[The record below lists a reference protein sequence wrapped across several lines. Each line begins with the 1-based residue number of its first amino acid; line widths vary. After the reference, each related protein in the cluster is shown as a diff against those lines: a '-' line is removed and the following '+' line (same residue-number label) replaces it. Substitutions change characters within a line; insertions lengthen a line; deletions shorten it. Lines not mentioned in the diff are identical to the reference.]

1 MYKDNLIFIKR
12 YKKVML
18 SVKEAL
24 LEMKKTISE
33 SESRDWDKRLIGILE
48 AEVFVS
54 YILIKNTILG
64 LKDLQVE
71 AD

>member
-1 MYKDNLIFIKR
+1 
-12 YKKVML
+12 ML